1 MKRTGCPDRSCP
13 RELRAKGAG
22 VQYVHRFD
30 HTCRIVSFPVGK
42 RYDFGF
48 ADSRAF
54 CFLHGEG
61 APYPACACMEI
72 LHGAS
77 PAPVCVSHRLCVI
90 PRRGPGPKQVFF
102 SHTGPRRPRR
112 TLPRPAPESGCPRR
126 PRPLRNGRAFAPNR
140 RGSPG
145 PDHPNPN
152 RFSSPAQVRAG
163 PQDPSAPRP
172 ESGCPRR
179 PRPLRNGRA
188 FAPNRRGSPGPD
200 RPGPKQVFSSRT
212 GPRRP
217 RRTLPQ
223 PAPESGC
230 PRRPRP
236 LRNGRA
242 FAPNRY
248 GSPGPDRLD
257 PVPPFSLCAAPF
269 VTVFCFPV
277 RFDLPCVPDRRTKI
291 AAEKFPPP
299 SRFFS
304 IYVRTGYKTQWPN
317 HTGRFN
323 ISHSAGQF
331 CSLPPHGR
339 GTGRPC
345 MLPIFNLISVIIGC
359 SADKYVK

>member
-54 CFLHGEG
+54 CFCAGRARRI
-61 APYPACACMEI
+61 APTRVWRFCT
-72 LHGAS
+72 
-77 PAPVCVSHRLCVI
+77 AP
-90 PRRGPGPKQVFF
+90 P
-102 SHTGPRRPRR
+102 
-112 TLPRPAPESGCPRR
+112 LPRF
-126 PRPLRNGRAFAPNR
+126 AFR
-140 RGSPG
+140 TGSASFHAAVR
-145 PDHPNPN
+145 DPN

-163 PQDPSAPRP
+163 RAGPFRTPPQSPAAAPAA
-172 ESGCPRR
+172 SFAQ
-179 PRPLRNGRA
+179 RA
-188 FAPNRRGSPGPD
+188 RLCAEPVRVPGPGPS
-200 RPGPKQVFSSRT
+200 RPCSPIFAV
-212 GPRRP
+212 RR
-217 RRTLPQ
+217 
-223 PAPESGC
+223 A
-230 PRRPRP
+230 
-236 LRNGRA
+236 
-242 FAPNRY
+242 
-248 GSPGPDRLD
+248 
-257 PVPPFSLCAAPF
+257 LCHCIF
-269 VTVFCFPV
+269 FPV
-277 RFDLPCVPDRRTKI
+277 QFDLPCVPDRRTKI

-299 SRFFS
+299 SRFSS

>member
-1 MKRTGCPDRSCP
+1 MR
-13 RELRAKGAG
+13 
-22 VQYVHRFD
+22 
-30 HTCRIVSFPVGK
+30 
-42 RYDFGF
+42 
-48 ADSRAF
+48 
-54 CFLHGEG
+54 GEG
-61 APYPACACMEI
+61 APYPAYACMEI

-102 SHTGPRRPRR
+102 SRTGPRRPRR
-112 TLPRPAPESGCPRR
+112 TLPQPA
-126 PRPLRNGRAFAPNR
+126 
-140 RGSPG
+140 
-145 PDHPNPN
+145 
-152 RFSSPAQVRAG
+152 
-163 PQDPSAPRP
+163 P

-212 GPRRP
+212 GPRRSAGP
-217 RRTLPQ
+217 FRTPPQRLLPAR
-223 PAPESGC
+223 PASFAQRARLCAEPVRVPGPGPS
-230 PRRPRP
+230 RPCSPIFAVR
-236 LRNGRA
+236 RA
-242 FAPNRY
+242 FCHCI
-248 GSPGPDRLD
+248 
-257 PVPPFSLCAAPF
+257 F
-269 VTVFCFPV
+269 FPV
-277 RFDLPCVPDRRTKI
+277 RFDLPCVPDRRTKNSGGKI
-291 AAEKFPPP
+291 SAAFAL
-299 SRFFS
+299 FS

>member
-48 ADSRAF
+48 ADRRAF
-54 CFLHGEG
+54 CFLRGEG

-102 SHTGPRRPRR
+102 
-112 TLPRPAPESGCPRR
+112 
-126 PRPLRNGRAFAPNR
+126 
-140 RGSPG
+140 
-145 PDHPNPN
+145 
-152 RFSSPAQVRAG
+152 
-163 PQDPSAPRP
+163 
-172 ESGCPRR
+172 
-179 PRPLRNGRA
+179 
-188 FAPNRRGSPGPD
+188 
-200 RPGPKQVFSSRT
+200 SRT

-299 SRFFS
+299 SRFSS
-304 IYVRTGYKTQWPN
+304 IYVRTGYKTQ
-317 HTGRFN
+317 
-323 ISHSAGQF
+323 
-331 CSLPPHGR
+331 
-339 GTGRPC
+339 
-345 MLPIFNLISVIIGC
+345 
-359 SADKYVK
+359 

>member
-1 MKRTGCPDRSCP
+1 MKRTGCPARSCP

-112 TLPRPAPESGCPRR
+112 TLP
-126 PRPLRNGRAFAPNR
+126 
-140 RGSPG
+140 
-145 PDHPNPN
+145 
-152 RFSSPAQVRAG
+152 
-163 PQDPSAPRP
+163 
-172 ESGCPRR
+172 
-179 PRPLRNGRA
+179 
-188 FAPNRRGSPGPD
+188 
-200 RPGPKQVFSSRT
+200 
-212 GPRRP
+212 
-217 RRTLPQ
+217 Q

-248 GSPGPDRLD
+248 GSPGPDR
-257 PVPPFSLCAAPF
+257 PGPKQVFFSRTGPRRPRRTLPRPAQSPAARAGRVLCATGAP
-269 VTVFCFPV
+269 
-277 RFDLPCVPDRRTKI
+277 LRRT
-291 AAEKFPPP
+291 
-299 SRFFS
+299 
-304 IYVRTGYKTQWPN
+304 
-317 HTGRFN
+317 
-323 ISHSAGQF
+323 
-331 CSLPPHGR
+331 
-339 GTGRPC
+339 GTGPRART
-345 MLPIFNLISVIIGC
+345 V
-359 SADKYVK
+359 

>member
-1 MKRTGCPDRSCP
+1 MKRTGCPARSCP
-13 RELRAKGAG
+13 LELRAKGAG
-22 VQYVHRFD
+22 VQYGHRFD

-61 APYPACACMEI
+61 APYPAYACMEI
-72 LHGAS
+72 LNGAS

-112 TLPRPAPESGCPRR
+112 TLPQPAPESGCPRR
-126 PRPLRNGRAFAPNR
+126 PRPLRRTGAGPRAR
-140 RGSPG
+140 TVR
-145 PDHPNPN
+145 DPN
-152 RFSSPAQVRAG
+152 RFFPPAQVCAG

-172 ESGCPRR
+172 RGCCPR
-179 PRPLRNGRA
+179 
-188 FAPNRRGSPGPD
+188 GPH
-200 RPGPKQVFSSRT
+200 
-212 GPRRP
+212 
-217 RRTLPQ
+217 
-223 PAPESGC
+223 
-230 PRRPRP
+230 P

-269 VTVFCFPV
+269 VTVFFSRCGLIFPACLIDG
-277 RFDLPCVPDRRTKI
+277 RKI

-299 SRFFS
+299 SRFSS
-304 IYVRTGYKTQWPN
+304 IYVRTGYKTQ
-317 HTGRFN
+317 
-323 ISHSAGQF
+323 
-331 CSLPPHGR
+331 
-339 GTGRPC
+339 
-345 MLPIFNLISVIIGC
+345 
-359 SADKYVK
+359 